1 MQYVSFHIE
10 NYKAIELIDVPIS
23 RNVIP
28 LIGIN
33 ESGKTSILHAI
44 LAFDK
49 TKDHLLDG
57 IHTEPKN
64 KYKNLSRRQKCVLQ
78 ANVVASTEEEALEI
92 IAAAQLNTD
101 GALYSWCI
109 DTITKLEP
117 ITIQRVCSEKN
128 ELTSKY
134 LLVDAPQ
141 ADGEKT
147 AYARLEKAIIKRLP
161 NILYFDDFSDR
172 VPSEI
177 IFPKSFYAEGLALK
191 GRGQAREWQE
201 IVKEIFD
208 RALDKDLSLESFCKI
223 EDEDERLDFLD
234 EVAEVLN
241 QDIISEWKTLK
252 AAHAAFDEAESDSL
266 KLSIKADKTETGFT
280 FKFKVE
286 DTEAEGH
293 NRRFDITNRSKGFQW
308 FFNFIVKL
316 KFNPK
321 YKEHPDDAIYL
332 LDEPGSYLHS
342 SAQEELLKKLV
353 EISHSNTI
361 LFCTHSQYLL
371 DPEVIN
377 LNDVRIV
384 SKTDGAISI
393 TNYGEAD
400 VQRDSGAY
408 SALNDALHLKYG
420 FPINPLGKALL
431 VEGVTDWCF
440 FSMFLSLP
448 DITIILGAGCGQLRQ
463 LISILIATSDKF
475 LVVLDKDDEGNAA
488 YADYS
493 EVFGELF
500 TKNSY
505 QYDFSNAKKFVLE
518 SLLDPADVKLIK
530 NTTGCKSIKKAF
542 IKLYYSNISQ
552 AEEIAS
558 KMQDSSLANLKRL
571 EDVILGHFKSK
582 R

>member
-10 NYKAIELIDVPIS
+10 NYKAIECVDVPIS

-57 IHTEPKN
+57 AHIEPKN
-64 KYKNLSRRQKCVLQ
+64 KYKNLSRRARCVLQ
-78 ANVVASTEEEALEI
+78 AKVVASSAEEAIEI
-92 IAAAQLNTD
+92 IQEANLNTE
-101 GALYSWCI
+101 GALYSWCMEGLAG
-109 DTITKLEP
+109 LEP
-117 ITIQRVCSEKN
+117 VAIQRVCNEAN

-134 LLVDAPQ
+134 LILDAPQ
-141 ADGEKT
+141 DEGEKT
-147 AYARLEKAIIKRLP
+147 AYARLEKAIINRLP

-177 IFPKSFYAEGLALK
+177 NFPKAFYAEGAALK
-191 GRGQAREWQE
+191 TRGQTREWQE

-208 RALDKDLSLESFCKI
+208 RALDNDLSLEEFCKI

-266 KLSIKADKTETGFT
+266 KLSIKADKTNSGFT

-321 YKEHPDDAIYL
+321 YKEHPNDAIYL

-353 EISHSNTI
+353 EISQNNTI

-384 SKTDGAISI
+384 SKSKGIISI

-400 VQRDSGAY
+400 TDRNGGAY

-420 FPINPLGKALL
+420 FPINPLGKVIL

-440 FSMFLSLP
+440 YSMFLSLP
-448 DITIILGAGCGQLRQ
+448 DVTIIPGAGCGQLRQ
-463 LISILIATSDKF
+463 LISILIATSDSF
-475 LVVLDKDDEGNAA
+475 LVVLDKDNEGDASFKN
-488 YADYS
+488 YS
-493 EVFGELF
+493 EDFGELF
-500 TKNSY
+500 TKNAY
-505 QYDFSNAKKFVLE
+505 QYNFSNAKRFVLE
-518 SLLDPADVKLIK
+518 SLLDPDDINRIK
-530 NTTGCKSIKKAF
+530 ETTNCKSIKKAF
-542 IKLYYSNISQ
+542 IKLYYSEKSQ
-552 AEEIAS
+552 IESIKNQME
-558 KMQDSSLANLKRL
+558 DTSLANLKRL
-571 EDVILGHFKSK
+571 EDVILAHFF
-582 R
+582 

>member
-10 NYKAIELIDVPIS
+10 NYKAIECIDVPIS

-49 TKDHLLDG
+49 TKDHLIDG
-57 IHTEPKN
+57 SHTEPKN
-64 KYKNLSRRQKCVLQ
+64 KYKNLSRRQKCILQ
-78 ANVVASTEEEALEI
+78 ANVVASTEEEAQEI
-92 IAAAQLNTD
+92 IAESQLNTD
-101 GALYSWCI
+101 GALYSWCM
-109 DTITKLEP
+109 DTVAKLRP
-117 ITIQRVCSEKN
+117 ITIQRVCNEQN

-141 ADGEKT
+141 AEGEKT
-147 AYARLEKAIIKRLP
+147 AYTRLEKAIIKRLP

-177 IFPKSFYAEGLALK
+177 VFLKAFYTEGSTLK

-208 RALDKDLSLESFCKI
+208 RALNNDLSLESFCRI

-321 YKEHPDDAIYL
+321 YKDHPNDAIYL

-353 EISHSNTI
+353 EISQNNTI

-371 DPEVIN
+371 DPEIIN

-400 VQRDSGAY
+400 TQRDGGAY

-420 FPINPLGKALL
+420 FPINPLGNSIL

-440 FSMFLSLP
+440 YSLFLSLP
-448 DITIILGAGCGQLRQ
+448 GITIIPGAGCGQLRQ

-488 YADYS
+488 YQDYY
-493 EVFGELF
+493 EIFGELF
-500 TKNSY
+500 ADNSY
-505 QYDFSNAKKFVLE
+505 QYDFSNKKKFVLE
-518 SLLDPADVKLIK
+518 SLLDSADIKLIK
-530 NTTGCKSIKKAF
+530 DATNCKNIKKAF
-542 IKLYYSNISQ
+542 IKLYYSNRDQVENI
-552 AEEIAS
+552 ES

-571 EDVILGHFKSK
+571 EDVILSHFKK
-582 R
+582 AQ

>member
-1 MQYVSFHIE
+1 MQYVSFHVE
-10 NYKAIELIDVPIS
+10 HYKAIELIDVPIS

-57 IHTEPKN
+57 SHIEPKN
-64 KYKNLSRRQKCVLQ
+64 KYKNLSRRARCVLQ
-78 ANVVASTEEEALEI
+78 AKVVASSTEEAVEI
-92 IAAAQLNTD
+92 IQEANLNTE
-101 GALYSWCI
+101 GAIYSWCMEVLA
-109 DTITKLEP
+109 KLKP
-117 ITIQRVCSEKN
+117 ITIQRICNEAN
-128 ELTSKY
+128 ELTPKY
-134 LLVDAPQ
+134 LIIDAPREE
-141 ADGEKT
+141 GEKT
-147 AYARLEKAIIKRLP
+147 AYARLERAIINRLP

-177 IFPKSFYAEGLALK
+177 SFPKSFYSEGSALK
-191 GRGQAREWQE
+191 TRGQTREWQE

-208 RALDKDLSLESFCKI
+208 RALDNDLSLEAFCKI

-241 QDIISEWKTLK
+241 QDIISEWKMLK
-252 AAHAAFDEAESDSL
+252 TAHAAFDEAESDSL
-266 KLSIKADKTETGFT
+266 RLSIKADKTEVGFT

-321 YKEHPDDAIYL
+321 YKEHPNDAIYL

-353 EISHSNTI
+353 EISHDNTI

-384 SKTDGAISI
+384 AKSEGAISI
-393 TNYGEAD
+393 INYGD
-400 VQRDSGAY
+400 IDTDRNGGAY

-420 FPINPLGKALL
+420 FPINPLGKVLL
-431 VEGVTDWCF
+431 VEGGDGLVLLFDVLIIARYNNRAWCGVR
-440 FSMFLSLP
+440 S
-448 DITIILGAGCGQLRQ
+448 A
-463 LISILIATSDKF
+463 
-475 LVVLDKDDEGNAA
+475 
-488 YADYS
+488 
-493 EVFGELF
+493 
-500 TKNSY
+500 
-505 QYDFSNAKKFVLE
+505 
-518 SLLDPADVKLIK
+518 
-530 NTTGCKSIKKAF
+530 
-542 IKLYYSNISQ
+542 
-552 AEEIAS
+552 
-558 KMQDSSLANLKRL
+558 
-571 EDVILGHFKSK
+571 
-582 R
+582 

>member
-1 MQYVSFHIE
+1 MQYVSFHVE
-10 NYKAIELIDVPIS
+10 NYKAIECIDVPIS

-49 TKDHLLDG
+49 SKDHLIDG
-57 IHTEPKN
+57 SHTEPKN
-64 KYKNLSRRQKCVLQ
+64 KYKNLSRRQKCILQ
-78 ANVVASTEEEALEI
+78 ANVVASTEEEAQEI
-92 IAAAQLNTD
+92 IAEAQLNTD
-101 GALYSWCI
+101 GALYSWCV
-109 DTITKLEP
+109 DTIAKLKP
-117 ITIQRVCSEKN
+117 ITIQRICSEQN

-134 LLVDAPQ
+134 LLIDAPQ
-141 ADGEKT
+141 EEGEKT
-147 AYARLEKAIIKRLP
+147 AYGRLEKAVIRRLP

-177 IFPKSFYAEGLALK
+177 VFPKTFYTEGATLK

-208 RALDKDLSLESFCKI
+208 RALDEDLSLESFCNI

-321 YKEHPDDAIYL
+321 YKEYPNDAIYL
-332 LDEPGSYLHS
+332 LDEPG
-342 SAQEELLKKLV
+342 
-353 EISHSNTI
+353 
-361 LFCTHSQYLL
+361 
-371 DPEVIN
+371 
-377 LNDVRIV
+377 
-384 SKTDGAISI
+384 
-393 TNYGEAD
+393 
-400 VQRDSGAY
+400 
-408 SALNDALHLKYG
+408 
-420 FPINPLGKALL
+420 
-431 VEGVTDWCF
+431 
-440 FSMFLSLP
+440 
-448 DITIILGAGCGQLRQ
+448 
-463 LISILIATSDKF
+463 
-475 LVVLDKDDEGNAA
+475 
-488 YADYS
+488 
-493 EVFGELF
+493 
-500 TKNSY
+500 
-505 QYDFSNAKKFVLE
+505 
-518 SLLDPADVKLIK
+518 
-530 NTTGCKSIKKAF
+530 
-542 IKLYYSNISQ
+542 
-552 AEEIAS
+552 
-558 KMQDSSLANLKRL
+558 
-571 EDVILGHFKSK
+571 
-582 R
+582 